1 VHVTGNT
8 STSLFKNVGRLKIID
23 CSEADFEFYCNT
35 LQAFCCSQREICMG
49 KRCLL
54 DGSAAGVGRSSAV
67 VNLLVGTVDS
77 DPARFTK

>member
-1 VHVTGNT
+1 
-8 STSLFKNVGRLKIID
+8 
-23 CSEADFEFYCNT
+23 
-35 LQAFCCSQREICMG
+35 MG